1 MPKDVE
7 DISPDRLR
15 EEISSDAPE
24 VELKLVTG
32 ARHKDLASGPNL
44 ISQLCLGRGG
54 MTRSASCGSLNFK
67 RNSPNK

>member
-15 EEISSDAPE
+15 EEISSDSPE

-32 ARHKDLASGPNL
+32 ARHTGLASGKPYFAVVPWTWRED
-44 ISQLCLGRGG
+44 SERQLRILKFQKEL
-54 MTRSASCGSLNFK
+54 S
-67 RNSPNK
+67 